1 MSAHSSELAVSAPL
15 DSRSQRRVL
24 LAMITGLVA
33 VVATMSGL
41 NVAQQHMAV
50 EFGASQGGVLWIINS
65 YTLVLAALLLP
76 AGAIGDRWG
85 RKSIL
90 LTGLAIFGVS
100 TVAAIFADSVAMMI
114 AARAGA
120 GIGAAMIMPST
131 LSIITSGFPPEDR
144 GRAIGVWAGF
154 AGAGGMIGLFASSV
168 MIDVLSWRWVF
179 ALPLV
184 LVVVS
189 LVASYRSAPNSREAK
204 EHPFDVIGSVLAALV
219 IGGLVLGVHEGPEKG
234 WSHWLTLTGLIVG
247 GVAAFAFVAWER
259 RHPDPLLDISAFA
272 DRGLAAG
279 TVTMLIMFGVM
290 FGIFVVLFPFF
301 QAVLGWSALRSAT
314 AMLPMALAM
323 LPLSTVSPLLA
334 KRYGKRPV
342 MLTGVSVF
350 ALGLVIMALTASVER
365 GYWSVLPGLLLIGIG
380 MGLTMTPST
389 EVITETLPE
398 DKQGV
403 ASAINDTSRELGGA
417 VGVALLGSVLSAGY
431 RSAIEPELTAVPQD
445 LAESAAEGIGSAFV
459 AAADAGSSAPVIIE
473 AAKQAF
479 IEGWVGSMWLG
490 VGMAMVALVFLIV
503 RGPKA
508 TVVESPSEDRV
519 LVEA

>member
-1 MSAHSSELAVSAPL
+1 MSAPPSMMIEAVQL
-15 DSRSQRRVL
+15 DRRTQRRVL

-41 NVAQQHMAV
+41 NVAQQQMAV
-50 EFGASQGGVLWIINS
+50 ELGASQGGVLWIINS
-65 YTLVLAALLLP
+65 YTLVLAALLMP
-76 AGAIGDRWG
+76 AGAFGDRWG

-90 LTGLAIFGVS
+90 LTGLTIFGVA
-100 TVAAIFADSVAMMI
+100 TIAAVFADSVPAMI
-114 AARAGA
+114 VARGVA

-131 LSIITSGFPPEDR
+131 LSIITSSFPVEDR

-189 LVASYRSAPNSREAK
+189 LTASYRAAPNSREVRG
-204 EHPFDVIGSVLAALV
+204 HPFDVVGSVLAALV

-234 WSHWLTLTGLIVG
+234 WSHWLTLSGLVIG
-247 GVAAFAFVAWER
+247 ACATAGFIWWER

-272 DRGLAAG
+272 DRGLASG

-334 KRYGKRPV
+334 RKYGKRPV
-342 MLTGVSVF
+342 MLTGVIVF
-350 ALGLVIMALTASVER
+350 ASGLTIMALTASVER
-365 GYWSVLPGLLLIGIG
+365 GYWSVLPGLLFIGIG

-417 VGVALLGSVLSAGY
+417 IGVALLGSVLSAGY
-431 RSAIEPELTAVPQD
+431 RSAIEPKLSTVSAD
-445 LAESAAEGIGSAFV
+445 LADRASEGIGSAFV
-459 AAADAGSSAPVIIE
+459 AASDAGTSAPVIID
-473 AAKQAF
+473 AAKEAF
-479 IEGWVGSMWLG
+479 VEGWIGSMWLG
-490 VGMAMVALVFLIV
+490 VAMASVALVFLIV
-503 RGPKA
+503 RGPRPQESN
-508 TVVESPSEDRV
+508 VEERV
-519 LVEA
+519 LVEV

>member
-1 MSAHSSELAVSAPL
+1 MSAQTVTVAERAEL
-15 DSRSQRRVL
+15 DRGSQRKVL

-41 NVAQQHMAV
+41 NVAQQQIAI
-50 EFGASQGGVLWIINS
+50 ELGASQGGVLWIINS

-90 LTGLAIFGVS
+90 ISGLIIFGLATGAALFAS
-100 TVAAIFADSVAMMI
+100 SVAALIVVRGA
-114 AARAGA
+114 A

-131 LSIITSGFPPEDR
+131 LSIITSSFPVEDR

-179 ALPLV
+179 ALPLGLV
-184 LVVVS
+184 LVS
-189 LVASYRSAPNSREAK
+189 LLATARSAPNSREAK
-204 EHPFDVIGSVLAALV
+204 EHPFDIVGSVLATFA
-219 IGGLVLGVHEGPEKG
+219 IGGLVLGVHEGPDKG
-234 WSHWLTLTGLIVG
+234 WSYWLTLASLIVAACAT
-247 GVAAFAFVAWER
+247 VAFIWWER

-279 TVTMLIMFGVM
+279 TVTMLIMFAVM

-334 KRYGKRPV
+334 QRFGKRRV

-350 ALGLVIMALTASVER
+350 ASGLMIMALTASVER

-389 EVITETLPE
+389 EVITETLPQ

-417 VGVALLGSVLSAGY
+417 IGVALLGSVLSAGY
-431 RSAIEPELTAVPQD
+431 RSAIEPNLTTVPGD
-445 LAESAAEGIGSAFV
+445 LARSAAEGIGSAFG
-459 AAADAGSSAPVIIE
+459 AAANAGDSAPVIIE
-473 AAKQAF
+473 AAKRAF
-479 IEGWVGSMWLG
+479 VDGWVRSMWLG
-490 VGMAMVALVFLIV
+490 VAMAAFAMVFLIV
-503 RGPKA
+503 RGVQDLRL
-508 TVVESPSEDRV
+508 TDDDQE
-519 LVEA
+519 LVNA